1 MTDPITEADLLGYV
15 DDQIDVSRRIEI
27 EEFLARNPE
36 AAVRVMADLKTRDAL
51 RLSFAAPLPRPSD
64 PMLDA
69 GRRLER
75 ALAWRHVGLRLR
87 RIAAVIAL
95 VGIGWLAH
103 AQIGLGITDSEA
115 APKPP
120 AFVEDA
126 LHSHETA
133 LLRARMTSQHATADY
148 DPAEILIETG
158 IKLPILPD
166 EWRVLDA
173 QVFPSRDGHS
183 VEMAIEAGD
192 LGRVSLFA
200 AHAPAFDV
208 IAPTVAR
215 FEHANTVYWQT
226 GPLAYAVTGAGSEKS
241 LERAA
246 LRLSR
251 KLQ

>member
-15 DDQIDVSRRIEI
+15 DDQTDVARRIEI

-36 AAVRVMADLKTRDAL
+36 AAARVMADLKTRDAL
-51 RLSFAAPLPRPSD
+51 RLSFAEPIARPSD
-64 PMLDA
+64 AMLDA

-75 ALAWRHVGLRLR
+75 ALAWRDVGLRLR
-87 RIAAVIAL
+87 RAAAVIGL
-95 VGIGWLAH
+95 VGIGWFAH
-103 AQIGLGITDSEA
+103 AQVGLGITGSEA
-115 APKPP
+115 APNPP

-126 LHSHETA
+126 MHSHETA
-133 LLRARMTSQHATADY
+133 QLRARMASQHAVADY
-148 DPAEILIETG
+148 DPTEILALTG
-158 IKLPILPD
+158 IRLPALPP

-192 LGRVSLFA
+192 LGRVSLFV
-200 AHAPAFDV
+200 AHVPGFDV
-208 IAPTVAR
+208 IAPTIAR
-215 FEHANTVYWQT
+215 FESANTVFWQT
-226 GPLAYAVTGAGSEKS
+226 GPLAYAVTGAGSEKA